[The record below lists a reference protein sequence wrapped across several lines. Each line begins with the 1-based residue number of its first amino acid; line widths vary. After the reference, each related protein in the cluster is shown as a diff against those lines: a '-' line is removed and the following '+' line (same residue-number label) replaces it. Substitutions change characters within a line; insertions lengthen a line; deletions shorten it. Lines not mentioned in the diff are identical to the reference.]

1 MGSDNS
7 FLKIIIIIKF
17 LFDNLYGQKYPSSV
31 NSSFFYYFSFYRFSI
46 SPLKPR
52 PLTPYY
58 AAVAVVFCAGDRRRL
73 LGRLVYEWCVSSSSS
88 IRTPPP
94 HVSCLPSIFVPVES
108 SKPLVLC
115 YYFFQ
120 LHQFRFVW
128 SCIIRIKIIFDVGLC
143 CLDGFLYL

>member
-1 MGSDNS
+1 M
-7 FLKIIIIIKF
+7 IIG
-17 LFDNLYGQKYPSSV
+17 YGQKRPSLV
-31 NSSFFYYFSFYRFSI
+31 NSSLFFYFYFSFYRFSI
-46 SPLKPR
+46 SPLKRR

-58 AAVAVVFCAGDRRRL
+58 AVVFCAGDRRRL

-94 HVSCLPSIFVPVES
+94 HVSCLPSTFVPVES

-115 YYFFQ
+115 YYLFQ

-128 SCIIRIKIIFDVGLC
+128 SCIIRIKIVFDVGLC